1 MSIERSYINT
11 RMFGYGKDTPLQ
23 GDPLAINRG
32 YYYNSQNDDGPQ
44 GGEFAKKKVS
54 VTFGTPTQEFE
65 DLGGCF
71 EFNDIYKIMSE
82 VYRVLKP
89 KAKAIFVLGDSAPY
103 GVHIPTDR
111 LIGEIGCS
119 VGFDSFSIEVL
130 RKRGDKWKSNP
141 QRHSIPLKES
151 IVILKKNQ

>member
-71 EFNDIYKIMSE
+71 EFNDIYKIYPITIRSSE
-82 VYRVLKP
+82 LK
-89 KAKAIFVLGDSAPY
+89 FVDQFGD
-103 GVHIPTDR
+103 
-111 LIGEIGCS
+111 E
-119 VGFDSFSIEVL
+119 
-130 RKRGDKWKSNP
+130 
-141 QRHSIPLKES
+141 
-151 IVILKKNQ
+151 KKTNLL